1 MRHSRIFALRS
12 NISHRT
18 RPPLLPIRTKHGELT
33 FANTY
38 IFFEASWSAAASIS
52 GLSSLQ
58 CVHLI
63 EIKSMSSYWKA
74 NNLRKLRWNN
84 CLTRNNT
91 LEVTSHPL
99 NSKTQNK
106 TTQKSALERN
116 VPLTCLGSVYTSSI
130 PPYLDYMIINLRGC
144 NSSYRYIFPYIQ
156 LCFTNVASQKPH

>member
-1 MRHSRIFALRS
+1 MRHNRIFALSS

-18 RPPLLPIRTKHGELT
+18 RPPPLPIRTKHGELT

-63 EIKSMSSYWKA
+63 EIKSMSSY
-74 NNLRKLRWNN
+74 N

-99 NSKTQNK
+99 NSKTQYK
-106 TTQKSALERN
+106 TTQKSALVRN
-116 VPLTCLGSVYTSSI
+116 VPVTCPGSVYTSSI
-130 PPYLDYMIINLRGC
+130 PPYLDYMIINLGGC
-144 NSSYRYIFPYIQ
+144 NSSYRYYSHTFN
-156 LCFTNVASQKPH
+156 CVSRT